1 MVPISVL
8 EGNLKPSKIT
18 SIDENMNIVSETHV
32 IQDDD
37 EEDDVVIQ

>member
-18 SIDENMNIVSETHV
+18 RLDENLKLVSETHV